1 MGGYRRKD
9 PSIKTGMCMVTGTDQ
24 GLYAVAESADGVFEL
39 KQLTRD
45 GESGE
50 FNKYPADPVALR
62 EVAETAVFDS
72 YAAGVASLILD
83 RFPGLG
89 LQMEVY
95 RCTLPLKKGLS
106 SSAAI
111 SVLTARAFNLIHKLE
126 LTIKEEMEF
135 AYQGEILAGS
145 ACGRMDQVCAYGSEL
160 VVLTFDGDRMS
171 VRKLK
176 PARALPILIVD
187 LRAEK
192 DTRRILAD
200 LNAAFIKGDDDVRDA
215 LGATNHRILNAACLA
230 VEQGDL
236 ETLGI
241 LMTEAQEIFDRQ
253 MAPASPVQLSSPK
266 LHAVLR
272 HPAARE
278 LTWGGKGVGSQGDGT
293 AQFLCRGND
302 ERESL
307 AAALE
312 WDMEVSCLNLTIPE
326 NKKDK

>member
-1 MGGYRRKD
+1 
-9 PSIKTGMCMVTGTDQ
+9 MVAGTDQ
-24 GLYAVAESADGVFEL
+24 GIYAVAEPADGVFEL
-39 KQLTRD
+39 KQLTLN
-45 GESGE
+45 GEPGE
-50 FNKYPADPVALR
+50 FHRYSADPAVLQ
-62 EVAETAVFDS
+62 EVAEAAVFDS
-72 YAAGVASLILD
+72 YAAGVASLILA

-89 LQMEVY
+89 LQIEVY
-95 RCTLPLKKGLS
+95 CCTLPLKKGLS

-111 SVLTARAFNLIHKLE
+111 SVLTARAFNLVHELE
-126 LTIKEEMEF
+126 LSIEEEMEF

-145 ACGRMDQVCAYGSEL
+145 ACGRMDQVCAYGSSL
-160 VVLTFDGDRMS
+160 MVLTFDGDRMS

-187 LRAEK
+187 LKAEK
-192 DTRRILAD
+192 NTRQILTD
-200 LNAAFIKGDDDVRDA
+200 LNVAFIKGNDDVRDA
-215 LGATNHRILNAACLA
+215 LGATNHRIMNAACLA
-230 VEQGDL
+230 VEKGDL
-236 ETLGI
+236 ETLGT
-241 LMTEAQEIFDRQ
+241 LMTEAQEVFDRQ
-253 MAPASPVQLSSPK
+253 VAPISPVQLASPK

-272 HPAARE
+272 HPAAGE

-326 NKKDK
+326 VI